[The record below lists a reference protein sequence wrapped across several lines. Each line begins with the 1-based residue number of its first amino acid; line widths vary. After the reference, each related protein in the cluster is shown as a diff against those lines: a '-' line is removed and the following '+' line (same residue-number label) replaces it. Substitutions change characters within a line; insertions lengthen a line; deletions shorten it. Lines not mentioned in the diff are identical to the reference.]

1 MHLDMYNFFFQNK
14 TLFQELRDLSI
25 VISNRTKIIRI
36 RCQLEDN
43 RLRNFSSI
51 SQSTHDALMIADVID
66 EI

>member
-14 TLFQELRDLSI
+14 TLFRESGDLSI

-36 RCQLEDN
+36 SCQLEDN
-43 RLRNFSSI
+43 RLQNFSSI